1 MSTPSLTHTYFGS
14 TLVAGSALTEATNG
28 GYAVLS
34 QTISLT
40 STADGLAVD
49 GSISIPAGSQ
59 IVNFQIDTL
68 TAPVAGGAGTAT
80 TANITIGTA
89 AAGTQYLSATNC
101 FTAGRT
107 ALTFTAAQLT
117 AMSNVSTNTSV
128 FATVDPN
135 GTIVTTQGVWL
146 VTVVYSMK

>member
-28 GYAVLS
+28 GYATLM

-40 STADGLAVD
+40 STADGLAVS

-59 IVNFQIDTL
+59 IVDFFVDTL
-68 TAPVAGGAGTAT
+68 TAPVAGAGTAT
-80 TANITIGTA
+80 TAPITIGTA
-89 AAGTQYLSATNC
+89 AAGTQYLSATDC

-107 ALTFTAAQLT
+107 ALAFTAAQLT

-146 VTVVYSMK
+146 VTVVYAMK

>member
-28 GYAVLS
+28 GYATLL

-40 STADGLAVD
+40 STANGLAVS

-59 IVNFQIDTL
+59 IVNFFVDTL
-68 TAPVAGGAGTAT
+68 TAPVAGGGTAT
-80 TANITIGTA
+80 TAPITIGTA
-89 AAGTQYLSATNC
+89 AAGTQYLSATDC
-101 FTAGRT
+101 FAAGRA

-117 AMSNVSTNTSV
+117 AMSNVGTNISV

-135 GTIVTTQGVWL
+135 GTISTTQGVFQ
-146 VTVVYSMK
+146 VTVVYAMK

>member
-28 GYAVLS
+28 GYATLM

-40 STADGLAVD
+40 STADGLAVS

-59 IVNFQIDTL
+59 IVNFFVDTL
-68 TAPVAGGAGTAT
+68 TAPVAGAGTAT
-80 TANITIGTA
+80 TAPITIGTA
-89 AAGTQYLSATNC
+89 AAGTQYLSATDC

-107 ALTFTAAQLT
+107 ALAFTAAQLT

-146 VTVVYSMK
+146 VTVVYAMK

>member
-14 TLVAGSALTEATNG
+14 TLVAGDALTEATNG
-28 GYAVLS
+28 GYAVLM

-40 STADGLAVD
+40 STADGLAVS
-49 GSISIPAGSQ
+49 GSITIPAGSQ
-59 IVNFQIDTL
+59 IVNFQVDTL
-68 TAPVAGGAGTAT
+68 TAPVAGGGTAT
-80 TANITIGTA
+80 TAPITIGTA

-101 FTAGRT
+101 FAAGRA
-107 ALTFTAAQLT
+107 ALSFTAAQLT

-135 GTIVTTQGVWL
+135 GTISTTQGVWL
-146 VTVVYSMK
+146 VTVAYAMK

>member
-1 MSTPSLTHTYFGS
+1 MSTPSLSHTYFGS
-14 TLVAGSALTEATNG
+14 TLVAGDALTEATNG

-40 STADGLAVD
+40 TVAGGTAVS
-49 GSISIPAGSQ
+49 GSITIPAGSQ
-59 IVNFQIDTL
+59 IINFYVDTL
-68 TAPVAGGAGTAT
+68 TAPVGNTAT
-80 TANITIGTA
+80 TAPITIGTA
-89 AAGTQYLSATNC
+89 AAGTQYLSATDC
-101 FTAGRT
+101 YAAGRA

-135 GTIVTTQGVWL
+135 GTVTTQGVFQI
-146 VTVVYSMK
+146 TVEYSMK